1 MFTSYLIIALS
12 VISLVF
18 GLPTGSSM
26 LAEDLVRPAASAD
39 PGTLRG
45 RHYTLLGH
53 RAASHDAPVEPAA
66 AVDSGNSAPST
77 LAHPGPFPKY
87 VADRSDHSWMH
98 LARRAG
104 TYADDYVD
112 ANADADAAPRMAMEP
127 NYVSHVGPFAYNAA
141 PLPPLES
148 SSSSSILAP
157 TSTSAL
163 VVAPA
168 VATNTSRMSYAEA
181 TETAKVVKAK
191 AKAKAKAHGKA
202 GKATGGSS

>member
-12 VISLVF
+12 VIPLVF
-18 GLPTGSSM
+18 GPPTGSSM
-26 LAEDLVRPAASAD
+26 LAEDLVRPAASTD

-66 AVDSGNSAPST
+66 AVDPGNNAS
-77 LAHPGPFPKY
+77 AHPGPFPKY

-148 SSSSSILAP
+148 SSSSSTLAP

-191 AKAKAKAHGKA
+191 AKAKATAHGKA
-202 GKATGGSS
+202 GKAAVGSS